1 MFLTSNLLIDPID
14 LKIENVLERVFASSQ
29 TFPDFLEGK
38 SEMPERRYLLKPV
51 QLLLSVQP
59 MARLRATW
67 GRQ

>member
-29 TFPDFLEGK
+29 TFPDLLKGK

-67 GRQ
+67 GR

>member
-29 TFPDFLEGK
+29 TFPDLLEGK

-67 GRQ
+67 GR